1 MFVSYHEVRIDSFQ
15 LIMTVTFFVF
25 LSFPFRH
32 KRETAFVGRLS
43 RNVVGGLWLAHLVK
57 HSNYLLLL
65 SLLALLR
72 APFFLGALSACAGAL
87 SWAVLSTGA
96 VAGSVLSGLL
106 AFTSAISLP

>member
-1 MFVSYHEVRIDSFQ
+1 VSGGD
-15 LIMTVTFFVF
+15 
-25 LSFPFRH
+25 LSLH
-32 KRETAFVGRLS
+32 HS
-43 RNVVGGLWLAHLVK
+43 VK
-57 HSNYLLLL
+57 QSIYLLSVFGSVFAFLAVRL
-65 SLLALLR
+65 RGALLR